1 MSRFVRRALS
11 AFVLVCLTAGSVQAL
26 PARPAFALPETGS
39 LLDAAL
45 SWLAGRLG
53 TAEPP
58 ATTRQEGRQPLKY
71 GCGMDP
77 DGKPRS
83 CTT

>member
-1 MSRFVRRALS
+1 MSRFVRCALS

-26 PARPAFALPETGS
+26 PARPVSVLSEAGS
-39 LLDAAL
+39 LLDAAWN
-45 SWLAGRLG
+45 WLAGRLR

-58 ATTRQEGRQPLKY
+58 ATPQDGKQPRKY

-83 CTT
+83 CTY